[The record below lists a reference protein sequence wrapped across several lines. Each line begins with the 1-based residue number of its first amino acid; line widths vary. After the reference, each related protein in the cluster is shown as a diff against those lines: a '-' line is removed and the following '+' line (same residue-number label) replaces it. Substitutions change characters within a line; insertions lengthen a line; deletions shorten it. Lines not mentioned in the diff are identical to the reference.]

1 MKQRLAALA
10 VVSAV
15 AVLPA
20 CSVRAGM
27 DAAASINGPL
37 HALQAQSTVNRSDG
51 VTNLPTE
58 NGRNYTVEAGFG
70 TSKISVNAV
79 VAVHD
84 VTSSSFT
91 PGAGYLATTFAANV
105 RWNILDWHGI
115 EPSIAAGP
123 GRMMLLDRQ
132 SGDMQWGNAL
142 RFGGG
147 AQYKL
152 GPVAI
157 YADLY
162 REIVAFG
169 DSSSAAGNTTLDGIT
184 VGVALTP

>member
-1 MKQRLAALA
+1 MHQRLAAFA

-15 AVLPA
+15 SVLPA
-20 CSVRAGM
+20 CSVRAGI
-27 DAAASINGPL
+27 DAASHINGPL
-37 HALQAQSTVNRSDG
+37 HALQAAATVNRSDG
-51 VTNLPTE
+51 VTNLPTQD
-58 NGRNYTVEAGFG
+58 GRNYTVEAGFG
-70 TSKISVNAV
+70 TSKISVNAL

-84 VTSSSFT
+84 VTSNSFT
-91 PGAGYLATTFAANV
+91 PGAGYLATTFGANV
-105 RWNILDWHGI
+105 RWNILDWHGLS
-115 EPSIAAGP
+115 PSIAAGP
-123 GRMMLLDRQ
+123 ARMMLLDRQ
-132 SGDMQWGNAL
+132 RGDAQWGNAM

-152 GPVAI
+152 GPVAV

-184 VGVALTP
+184 IGVALTP